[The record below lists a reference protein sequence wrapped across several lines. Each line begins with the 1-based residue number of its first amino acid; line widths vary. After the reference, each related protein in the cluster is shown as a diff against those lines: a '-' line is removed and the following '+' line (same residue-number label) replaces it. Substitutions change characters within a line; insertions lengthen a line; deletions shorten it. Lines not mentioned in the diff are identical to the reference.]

1 MWLWPQA
8 RGDRKRV
15 GGLREKGPRNRR
27 TGPGGSHL
35 AAGSPKWGKAA
46 VPTAG
51 DPLEQNPRYPQRGQ
65 GPSGTP
71 ELQALTRCGA
81 PCQTLPVGCGFCYST
96 ACPSSTLPP
105 GGAREQAPPSSQGRK
120 PPRWCC
126 FPVPSLELSHSASR
140 QPLPA
145 MAFTHQPS
153 PALVVSPAPL
163 PVSLCAPHWNPAH
176 IAHGSL
182 FLVPGFA
189 DSVPGHLLQKALRV
203 LSTLPPASWVFLPR
217 LGSYHSFTVFSLP
230 LFAFPAGRVTWRW
243 DCDSAQAEPLPW
255 GLGVSGQWL
264 LTFGKAQGCATSFAS
279 SRAPL

>member
-8 RGDRKRV
+8 RGDRKKV
-15 GGLREKGPRNRR
+15 GRLREKGTRNRR

-35 AAGSPKWGKAA
+35 AAGSPKWCKAA

-96 ACPSSTLPP
+96 ACHSSTLPP
-105 GGAREQAPPSSQGRK
+105 GGAREQAPPASQGRK

-126 FPVPSLELSHSASR
+126 CPVPSLELSHSASR

-145 MAFTHQPS
+145 MPFTHQPS
-153 PALVVSPAPL
+153 PALVVSPAPFLYPSARPTGTL
-163 PVSLCAPHWNPAH
+163 PTLHTAHSSLYPALQTQFQVTSS
-176 IAHGSL
+176 GKPSG
-182 FLVPGFA
+182 FSPPCPQTPGFSSHVLA
-189 DSVPGHLLQKALRV
+189 VITVSRFSPCLCLPSPRV
-203 LSTLPPASWVFLPR
+203 
-217 LGSYHSFTVFSLP
+217 G
-230 LFAFPAGRVTWRW
+230 
-243 DCDSAQAEPLPW
+243 
-255 GLGVSGQWL
+255 
-264 LTFGKAQGCATSFAS
+264 
-279 SRAPL
+279 